1 MSWTHVRYAGGAG
14 RSPAIAGHLGEDRRT
29 IRAHL
34 NGEWTT
40 GGRAPAGRDA
50 DEPFVAYRQGLR
62 QRRAVGAA

>member
-1 MSWTHVRYAGGAG
+1 MDARALRRRGWSIST
-14 RSPAIAGHLGEDRRT
+14 IAGHLGEDRRT